1 MRKYSVQSESKLER
15 AVCNC
20 CGRELLVENGILKDG
35 FCEVEIE
42 WGYFSNK
49 DGMRHS
55 FDLCE
60 ACYDKIIKQFQIP
73 VVETEE
79 KEYL

>member
-1 MRKYSVQSESKLER
+1 MRKYHVQKEPKLIQ

-20 CGRELLVENGILKDG
+20 CGKELRIENGILKEG
-35 FCEVEIE
+35 FCEIVVK
-42 WGYFSNK
+42 WGYFSSK
-49 DGMRHS
+49 DGVQHS

-60 ACYDKIIKQFQIP
+60 TCYDNIIRQFKIP
-73 VVETEE
+73 VEEAEE

>member
-1 MRKYSVQSESKLER
+1 MRRYHMQKETKLIQ

-20 CGRELLVENGILKDG
+20 CGKELLVENGILKEG
-35 FCEVEIE
+35 FCEIAVE
-42 WGYFSNK
+42 WGYFSKK
-49 DGMRHS
+49 DGMQHS

-60 ACYDKIIKQFQIP
+60 ECYDRMIKQFKIS
-73 VVETEE
+73 VEETEE

>member
-1 MRKYSVQSESKLER
+1 MRKYNGQKEAKLER

-20 CGRELLVENGILKDG
+20 CGRELLVENGILKEG
-35 FCEVEIE
+35 FCEIAVA
-42 WGYFSNK
+42 WGYFSKK
-49 DGMRHS
+49 DGMQHS

-60 ACYDKIIKQFQIP
+60 ECYDKIVKQFKIS
-73 VVETEE
+73 VEEAEE

>member
-1 MRKYSVQSESKLER
+1 MRKYGTQKEAELEE

-20 CGRELLVENGILKDG
+20 CGKKMRVENGILKEG
-35 FCEVEIE
+35 FCEIDIK
-42 WGYFSNK
+42 WGYFSKK
-49 DGMRHS
+49 DGMRHQ

-60 ACYDKIIKQFQIP
+60 LCYDKITSQFQIP
-73 VVETEE
+73 LKETEE